1 MAAGLVLGLRP
12 DVPGLVLGVAL
23 WGIHMALT
31 QGVLAALV
39 IDTCPP
45 ALRGTALGPFGL
57 MTAGALLAGSTAAG
71 WLWDAVSP
79 TAAWLAVA
87 AVAGTAFAGF
97 AVLSRPT
104 T

>member
-1 MAAGLVLGLRP
+1 
-12 DVPGLVLGVAL
+12 
-23 WGIHMALT
+23 
-31 QGVLAALV
+31 
-39 IDTCPP
+39 
-45 ALRGTALGPFGL
+45 